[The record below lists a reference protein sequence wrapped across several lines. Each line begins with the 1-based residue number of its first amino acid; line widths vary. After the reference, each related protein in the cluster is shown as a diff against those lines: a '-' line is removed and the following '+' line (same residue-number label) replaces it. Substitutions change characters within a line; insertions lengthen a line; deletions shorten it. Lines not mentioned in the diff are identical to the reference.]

1 MPRYKLSPEERAAEK
16 ELNGNVNKSAV
27 GDNPSFCVNLKL
39 GSKMI
44 ILSKCFLWAESR
56 ISAFSP

>member
-1 MPRYKLSPEERAAEK
+1 MEMKMKGYMEMSIK
-16 ELNGNVNKSAV
+16 

-44 ILSKCFLWAESR
+44 I
-56 ISAFSP
+56 